1 MKMDYYTWSSPVA
14 LYTADGTA
22 YVVVCDTAGKAILLN
37 GATGEIYSKLDLGGL
52 VEASPAAY
60 ENTLVVGTRAEKICA
75 IKVN

>member
-1 MKMDYYTWSSPVA
+1 MNMDYYTWSSPVA

-22 YVVVCDTAGKAILLN
+22 YVVVCDTAGKARLLD
-37 GATGEIYSKLDLGGL
+37 GATGQVYSTVDLGGL
-52 VEASPAAY
+52 IEASPAAY